1 MAGTNRVGKHKNEMR
16 PLTFQVE
23 LTALEKLRKIGDSQ
37 GNSMGYLLRQAVN
50 DIIIGKTY
58 DSAVRHLLYQIK
70 KSPLIKGDDLPD
82 GQKYSEYVADR
93 IVQSVDKKLNK

>member
-70 KSPLIKGDDLPD
+70 GTTSLF
-82 GQKYSEYVADR
+82 
-93 IVQSVDKKLNK
+93 VQIN